1 MRASR
6 ATGLA
11 SAGVAGLLLLRS
23 FVAVA
28 QEASVERSAAFIRRQ
43 SVGIEVRLA
52 APLPA
57 GSTLSLRA
65 IRVGGGRVFSEGPV
79 PLKPRGASRRDF
91 QLLTSSVGPTG
102 TEIAVGDRLEMTIEL
117 DGALLGNL
125 SLTVGTGGLPAATE
139 PARQAPPTV
148 PAAPPQPE
156 APPATPTPVPTPT
169 APPPPTATP
178 SPTQPP
184 ATPVFSG
191 VSLTVPPS
199 PTASATRPVPA
210 TVVATP
216 TKAAGTERGA
226 ASPTPSATP
235 SGPTATPEPAPL
247 VATTTAGGDAPP
259 GRADGLLG
267 RLGPWTVAGAGLLL
281 LSLVAGV
288 VALVRR
294 GRAGPA
300 TAPAEQPDRPSP
312 AAPRPA
318 APVPAEPGVP
328 AIDGLEVV
336 SRLARGGLC
345 DIFVVRLENERRR
358 GALKV
363 LRPEFRMSA
372 DLSENLRR
380 EGEILWFLAENYP
393 DGSFVDIM
401 RQGSFP
407 DGGLQSPY
415 LVLEYVDGPDLRAW
429 VLSKGAMD
437 PAEALRV
444 TQSVAGGLACLHAS
458 SLIHGDVSPEN
469 VLRTSHD
476 GSRRKGKG
484 IYRLIDFGDARRFD
498 LERSDT
504 EIAGKPSFI
513 SPEQAAGQAATPASD
528 VYSLGMLLYFLY
540 TGHAAFQSHHPG
552 EVLRMHRDSQVA
564 FPTGTPPGVRRLVLT
579 LCQKTPELRP
589 TASEVVQMVEDLLSE
604 RGDS

>member
-6 ATGLA
+6 ASGLA
-11 SAGVAGLLLLRS
+11 SAGVAWLLLLLS
-23 FVAVA
+23 FGALA

-65 IRVGGGRVFSEGPV
+65 IRVAGGRLFSEGPV

-91 QLLTSSVGPTG
+91 QLLTSAVGPTG
-102 TEIAVGDRLEMTIEL
+102 TEIAVGDRLEMKLEL
-117 DGALLGNL
+117 DGAPLGNL
-125 SLTVGTGGLPAATE
+125 SLAVGTGGLPAASE
-139 PARQAPPTV
+139 PTRPPPPTI

-169 APPPPTATP
+169 APPLPTATP
-178 SPTQPP
+178 APTQPP

-199 PTASATRPVPA
+199 PTPSATRPVPA
-210 TVVATP
+210 TATAP
-216 TKAAGTERGA
+216 TKAVDAERGA
-226 ASPTPSATP
+226 APPTPSATP
-235 SGPTATPEPAPL
+235 PEPTATAEPTPP
-247 VATTTAGGDAPP
+247 VATTAAAGGAPP
-259 GRADGLLG
+259 GRGDGLLG
-267 RLGPWTVAGAGLLL
+267 RLGPWAIGGAGLLL
-281 LSLVAGV
+281 LSLAAGV

-294 GRAGPA
+294 GRARAAVAPTSPPGRPAPAPPPPSGPA
-300 TAPAEQPDRPSP
+300 PSEKG
-312 AAPRPA
+312 A
-318 APVPAEPGVP
+318 P

-407 DGGLQSPY
+407 DGSQQSPY

-429 VLSKGAMD
+429 VLANGAMA

-589 TASEVVQMVEDLLSE
+589 SASEVVQMVEDLLSE